1 MCPFPQSVSDHLMVR
16 RSWVMHVRG
25 ALRNKVQ
32 YANISP
38 EGGRRDGVIKNKLKR
53 QPIGMAFMF

>member
-1 MCPFPQSVSDHLMVR
+1 
-16 RSWVMHVRG
+16 MHVRG